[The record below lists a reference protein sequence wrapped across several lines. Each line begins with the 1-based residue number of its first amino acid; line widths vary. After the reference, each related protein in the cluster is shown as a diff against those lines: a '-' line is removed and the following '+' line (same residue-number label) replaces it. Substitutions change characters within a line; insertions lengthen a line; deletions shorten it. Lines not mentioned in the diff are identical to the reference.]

1 MDIILKEDVENL
13 GFKDE
18 LVTVRSGYAR
28 NFLIPQGKAVAVTES
43 VRKVWEENMRQRAHK
58 EAKLVEVAQKT
69 AEALKTEKIQV
80 GAKVGESGQKI
91 FGSVNNIQLADS
103 INKNGH
109 NVDRKNIKILG
120 AQIKEIGTYQA
131 SIRLHKDVEVTIDFE
146 VVAE

>member
-1 MDIILKEDVENL
+1 MDIILKEDMENL
-13 GFKDE
+13 GLKDE
-18 LVTVRSGYAR
+18 LITVKSGYAR
-28 NFLIPQGKAVAVTES
+28 NFLIPQGKAVAATKS

-58 EAKLVEVAQKT
+58 EAKLIEEAQKT
-69 AEALKTEKIQV
+69 AEALKTEKITV

-103 INKNGH
+103 INSKGH
-109 NVDRKNIKILG
+109 SVDRKNIKILG

-131 SIRLHKDVEVTIDFE
+131 TIRLHKDVEITIDFE